1 MKIQEN
7 REILIV
13 SLYYKHFKYLYY
25 KQQFTE
31 NRHLLKMPH
40 GSHILLVLSV
50 SKKFTGLHTQKSTHV
65 LTQYDLHK
73 QIS

>member
-31 NRHLLKMPH
+31 NYHLLKMPH

-50 SKKFTGLHTQKSTHV
+50 SKNLQAHT
-65 LTQYDLHK
+65 HK
-73 QIS
+73 NQRMF